1 MSNKYAN
8 WFGVGVK
15 GGGSIGPGGFETME
29 GYISNLGIPSHSH
42 SINISYLRIGPG
54 LGAGAG
60 MCAIFVFNCMN
71 PQNLHQKSDS
81 SWSINVSL
89 GGKWSDIAKALSKS
103 KLFTIAPKLVNGLG
117 RVTLGELDEIRN
129 ISSYLFNAYELKETS
144 RDKVVVIDIPL
155 AGVGLELSA
164 HKLYG
169 TIYIGDLKAH
179 NPNINKSGLPSG
191 GKRIGEL

>member
-1 MSNKYAN
+1 MDYYST

-29 GYISNLGIPSHSH
+29 GYITNLGMPSHSH
-42 SINISYLRIGPG
+42 SINISYLRVGPG

-60 MCAIFVFNCMN
+60 LCAIYVFNCMN
-71 PQNLHQKSDS
+71 PQNLHGKTDS
-81 SWSINVSL
+81 SWSVNVSL
-89 GGKWSDIAKALSKS
+89 GGKWSDVVKFLAKS
-103 KLFTIAPKLVNGLG
+103 KLFQLAPKLVGG
-117 RVTLGELDEIRN
+117 ISKASTYDLDSLRN
-129 ISSYLFNAYELKETS
+129 IGSNLFTLYEVREYS
-144 RDKVVVIDIPL
+144 RDKVVTIDIPF

-169 TIYIGDLKAH
+169 TIYIGDLKMQEQ
-179 NPNINKSGLPSG
+179 NLNRSGMPSG